1 MIILRVICGHMIKC
15 KTNLKKYFTHIFL
28 YISYFF
34 NIFTLSYTERANTH
48 RTSRAKHTLLSLKLI
63 KCTAVTLKKTIR
75 RRSVF
80 NKYEYIL
87 YYKYDI
93 LIHHQR
99 STRFN
104 SFLHHL
110 LALKYSYQVL
120 D

>member
-1 MIILRVICGHMIKC
+1 MIYVVISYDKMQNKFEKILCIHTFSCIF
-15 KTNLKKYFTHIFL
+15 NIFL
-28 YISYFF
+28 
-34 NIFTLSYTERANTH
+34 IFTLSYTERANTH

-63 KCTAVTLKKTIR
+63 KCTAVRLKKTIR

-87 YYKYDI
+87 YLYILNI